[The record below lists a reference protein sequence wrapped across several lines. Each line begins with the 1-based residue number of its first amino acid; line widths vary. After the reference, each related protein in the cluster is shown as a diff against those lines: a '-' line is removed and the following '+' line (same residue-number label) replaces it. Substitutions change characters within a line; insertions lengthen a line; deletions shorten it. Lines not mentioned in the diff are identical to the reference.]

1 VLTRRDYLDPIE
13 IRRILQQPERREI
26 QPDGRIR
33 VWGYASSLGGYLR
46 IVLLSDGETAHNAF
60 STRTT
65 DEALLR

>member
-46 IVLLSDGETAHNAF
+46 IVLLSDGETVHNAF
-60 STRTT
+60 L
-65 DEALLR
+65 DEDYG